1 MKRKYNSKMRLDKN
15 TIRNSKI
22 NIYIFRPVRKIL
34 SKILIVFK
42 TNYYVYKKDKSSP
55 RILLLFTPDHSNI
68 GDQMITLAE
77 YDFFNEIFNSEQKK
91 HFYEFTFEEWKIF
104 SKKIIKNINEN
115 DLIFIHGGGFLGSFY
130 GEIQKEMIFLLR
142 NMKNNKIIIMPQTI
156 YFENTKIGKVELA
169 KFKEAMKECSRL
181 TVFTRDKR
189 SHDLALHK
197 LEVGKDHCFMV
208 PDIVTYCEKRSNIKR
223 EKRIMIIMRNDCEKV
238 CNEDKLKFL
247 SNMKE
252 LEDYEIIKTDMYHS
266 SSVNA
271 RQREKVVQKKLDEFS
286 KASLIITDRLH
297 GMLFSAITGTPCIA
311 FDNKSKKVSGQYEW
325 IKYLPYV
332 KQKDIESISE
342 KDILEMLSITN
353 NNYSNKPL
361 KQYYSLMEDIIKG
374 EL

>member
-1 MKRKYNSKMRLDKN
+1 MRFDKN
-15 TIRNSKI
+15 AIRNSKI
-22 NIYIFRPVRKIL
+22 NIYIFRPVRKSI
-34 SKILIVFK
+34 SKILIFFK
-42 TNYYVYKKDKSSP
+42 TNYYAYRRDKSNP

-77 YDFFNEIFNSEQKK
+77 YDLFNDIFNTEQKK
-91 HFYEFTFEEWKIF
+91 HFYEFTFDEWKILK
-104 SKKIIKNINEN
+104 KKIIKNVNEN
-115 DLIFIHGGGFLGSFY
+115 DIIFIHGGGFLGSFY
-130 GEIQKEMIFLLR
+130 GEIQKEIIFFLK

-156 YFENTKIGKVELA
+156 YFENTKMGKVELA
-169 KFKEAMKECSRL
+169 KFKEAMKDCSRL
-181 TVFTRDKR
+181 TIFTRDKR
-189 SHDLALHK
+189 SYDLVLHN
-197 LEVGKDHCFMV
+197 LEMEKDHCFMV
-208 PDIVTYCEKRSNIKR
+208 PDIVTYCEKQSNIKR
-223 EKRIMIIMRNDCEKV
+223 KKLILIIMRNDCEKV
-238 CNEDKLKFL
+238 CNEDKLEFL

-266 SSVNA
+266 SSVNVK
-271 RQREKVVQKKLDEFS
+271 QRKKVVRKKLDEFS

-297 GMLFSAITGTPCIA
+297 GMLFAAITGTPCIA

-342 KDILEMLSITN
+342 KNILEMLSITN

-361 KQYYSLMEDIIKG
+361 KQYYSLMQDIIKG